1 VSDTPWRANRT
12 IQEQARAMM
21 KYAMPSVKL
30 WAEAVNTAPFL
41 KNLSQTMAVTDI
53 VLKEAWNV
61 QNIYVKTSENFWP

>member
-1 VSDTPWRANRT
+1 
-12 IQEQARAMM
+12 MM